1 MKYRIL
7 CLAAVAALVLLSGCS
22 GGTKQE
28 FDLYALWAEIGTF
41 LKNQLVDDKR
51 IYKMSLLCE
60 EILCNLLPEK
70 LGKETEVLFS
80 LSYSEEKDEAELAF
94 QNPKIDKSFVDESE
108 NELPMKLICGYAK
121 SIWCEDST
129 LHVTV

>member
-1 MKYRIL
+1 M
-7 CLAAVAALVLLSGCS
+7 
-22 GGTKQE
+22 
-28 FDLYALWAEIGTF
+28 
-41 LKNQLVDDKR
+41 KNQLVDDKR
-51 IYKMSLLCE
+51 IYKVSLLCE

-94 QNPKIDKSFVDESE
+94 QNPKIDKKFVDESE
-108 NELPMKLICGYAK
+108 NELPMKLIKGYAK